1 MARKTLKQRRER
13 DLNRSLE
20 RQQLETFGLDEV
32 ENPNDRVGQLRQKI
46 EGLVDPESIML
57 EILSV
62 FQETEI
68 IPYVGK
74 YYTFIYIPKTKDLA
88 FDNFPLIACI
98 DIFKWGFRGVNFHW
112 NDYRNYTWQEV
123 AGMLHIIENDEID
136 YMRSIP
142 YAYFLTTT
150 K

>member
-68 IPYVGK
+68 IPNVGK

-112 NDYRNYTWQEV
+112 NDYRNYTLQEV
-123 AGMLHIIENDEID
+123 AGMLHVIENDEIE

>member
-1 MARKTLKQRRER
+1 MARKTLKQRRDR
-13 DLNRSLE
+13 DLNRDLK

-57 EILSV
+57 EIISI
-62 FQETEI
+62 FQEPEI
-68 IPYVGK
+68 IPDVGK

-88 FDNFPLIACI
+88 FDNFPQIPCI
-98 DIFKWGFRGVNFHW
+98 DIFKWEFRGVNFHW

-123 AGMLHIIENDEID
+123 AGFLHVVKDDEIE
-136 YMRSIP
+136 YMKTIP
-142 YAYFLTTT
+142 YGYFLRTA

>member
-1 MARKTLKQRRER
+1 MARKTLKQRRDR
-13 DLNRSLE
+13 DLNRALE
-20 RQQLETFGLDEV
+20 RQQLETFGFNEV
-32 ENPNDRVGQLRQKI
+32 ENPNDRIGQLQPRI
-46 EGLVDPESIML
+46 EGLTDPQSIML
-57 EILSV
+57 EIISI

-68 IPYVGK
+68 IPDVGK

-123 AGMLHIIENDEID
+123 AGFLHVVKEDEIE
-136 YMRSIP
+136 YMKTIP
-142 YAYFLTTT
+142 YGYFLRTA

>member
-13 DLNRSLE
+13 DLNRALE
-20 RQQLETFGLDEV
+20 RQPLETFGLDEV
-32 ENPNDRVGQLRQKI
+32 ETPNDRVGQLREKI

-68 IPYVGK
+68 IPDVGK

-123 AGMLHIIENDEID
+123 AGFLHVVKDDEIE
-136 YMRSIP
+136 YMKSIP
-142 YAYFLTTT
+142 YGYFLRTA

>member
-1 MARKTLKQRRER
+1 MARKTLKQRRDR
-13 DLNRSLE
+13 DLNRALE

-32 ENPNDRVGQLRQKI
+32 ENPNDRVGQLQGKI

-68 IPYVGK
+68 IPDVCK

-123 AGMLHIIENDEID
+123 AGFLHVIKEDEIE
-136 YMRSIP
+136 YMKTIP
-142 YAYFLTTT
+142 YGYFLRTP

>member
-1 MARKTLKQRRER
+1 M
-13 DLNRSLE
+13 SLRTE
-20 RQQLETFGLDEV
+20 ELQE
-32 ENPNDRVGQLRQKI
+32 KI
-46 EGLVDPESIML
+46 EGVNDPESLML
-57 EILSV
+57 EIIST
-62 FQETEI
+62 FRETEI
-68 IPYVGK
+68 IPDVGK
-74 YYTFIYIPKTKDLA
+74 YYTFIYIPKTRDLK

-98 DIFKWGFRGVNFHW
+98 DVFQWGFRGVNFHW

-123 AGMLHIIENDEID
+123 AGMLHVVENDEID

>member
-1 MARKTLKQRRER
+1 M
-13 DLNRSLE
+13 
-20 RQQLETFGLDEV
+20 
-32 ENPNDRVGQLRQKI
+32 GQLREKI

-68 IPYVGK
+68 IPDVGK

-123 AGMLHIIENDEID
+123 AGFLHVVKDDEIE
-136 YMRSIP
+136 YMKTIP
-142 YAYFLTTT
+142 YGYFLRTA

>member
-68 IPYVGK
+68 IPNVGK

-88 FDNFPLIACI
+88 FDNFPLNACI

-123 AGMLHIIENDEID
+123 AGYLHVVKDDEIE
-136 YMRSIP
+136 YMKSIP
-142 YAYFLTTT
+142 YGYFLRTA

>member
-68 IPYVGK
+68 IPDVGK

-98 DIFKWGFRGVNFHW
+98 DIFKWGFRGVNFHC

-123 AGMLHIIENDEID
+123 AGFLHVVKDDEIE
-136 YMRSIP
+136 YMKSIP
-142 YAYFLTTT
+142 YGYFLRTA

>member
-68 IPYVGK
+68 IPDVGK

-123 AGMLHIIENDEID
+123 AGFLHVIKEDEIENIKT
-136 YMRSIP
+136 IP
-142 YAYFLTTT
+142 YGYFLRTP

>member
-1 MARKTLKQRRER
+1 MARKTLKQRRDR
-13 DLNRSLE
+13 DLNRALE

-32 ENPNDRVGQLRQKI
+32 ENPNDRVGQLREKI

-68 IPYVGK
+68 IPDVGK

-123 AGMLHIIENDEID
+123 AGFLHVVKE
-136 YMRSIP
+136 
-142 YAYFLTTT
+142 FLQ
-150 K
+150 

>member
-13 DLNRSLE
+13 DLNRALE

-32 ENPNDRVGQLRQKI
+32 ENPNDRVGQLREKI

-68 IPYVGK
+68 IPDVGK
-74 YYTFIYIPKTKDLA
+74 YYTFIYIPKTKALA

-123 AGMLHIIENDEID
+123 AGFLHVVKDDEIE
-136 YMRSIP
+136 YMKTIP
-142 YAYFLTTT
+142 YGYFLRTA

>member
-68 IPYVGK
+68 IPDVGK

-98 DIFKWGFRGVNFHW
+98 DIFKWGF
-112 NDYRNYTWQEV
+112 
-123 AGMLHIIENDEID
+123 
-136 YMRSIP
+136 
-142 YAYFLTTT
+142 
-150 K
+150 

>member
-32 ENPNDRVGQLRQKI
+32 ENPNDRVGQLREKI

-68 IPYVGK
+68 IPDVGK
-74 YYTFIYIPKTKDLA
+74 YYTFIYIPKTKDIA
-88 FDNFPLIACI
+88 FDNFHLIACI

-123 AGMLHIIENDEID
+123 AGFLHVVKDDEIE
-136 YMRSIP
+136 YMKTIP
-142 YAYFLTTT
+142 YGYFLRTA

>member
-1 MARKTLKQRRER
+1 MARKTLKQRRDR
-13 DLNRSLE
+13 DLNRALE

-32 ENPNDRVGQLRQKI
+32 ENPNDRVGQLQGKI

-68 IPYVGK
+68 IPDVGK

-123 AGMLHIIENDEID
+123 AGFLHVIKEDEIE
-136 YMRSIP
+136 YMKTIP
-142 YAYFLTTT
+142 YGYFLRTP

>member
-1 MARKTLKQRRER
+1 MARKTLRQRRDR

-20 RQQLETFGLDEV
+20 RQQLETFGLDETL
-32 ENPNDRVGQLRQKI
+32 NPNNRVGQLREKI
-46 EGLVDPESIML
+46 AGLNDPQDIMMEIISI
-57 EILSV
+57 

-68 IPYVGK
+68 IPDVGK
-74 YYTFIYIPKTKDLA
+74 YYTFIYIPKTRDLP

-98 DIFKWGFRGVNFHW
+98 DVFRWGFRGVNFHW

-123 AGMLHIIENDEID
+123 AGMLHVVQNDEIE
-136 YMRSIP
+136 YMKTIP
-142 YAYFLTTT
+142 YVYFLRTP

>member
-68 IPYVGK
+68 IPDVGK

-123 AGMLHIIENDEID
+123 AGFLHVVKDDEIE
-136 YMRSIP
+136 YMKTIP
-142 YAYFLTTT
+142 YGYFLPTT

>member
-1 MARKTLKQRRER
+1 M
-13 DLNRSLE
+13 SLRTE
-20 RQQLETFGLDEV
+20 ELQE
-32 ENPNDRVGQLRQKI
+32 KI
-46 EGLVDPESIML
+46 EGVNDPESLML
-57 EILSV
+57 EIIST
-62 FQETEI
+62 FRETDI
-68 IPYVGK
+68 IPDVCK
-74 YYTFIYIPKTKDLA
+74 YYTFIYIPKTRDLK

-98 DIFKWGFRGVNFHW
+98 DVFKWGFRGVNFHW

-123 AGMLHIIENDEID
+123 AGMLHVVENDEID

>member
-1 MARKTLKQRRER
+1 MARKTLKQRRDR

-68 IPYVGK
+68 IPNVGK

-123 AGMLHIIENDEID
+123 AGFLHVVKNDEIE
-136 YMRSIP
+136 YMKTIP
-142 YAYFLTTT
+142 YGYFLRTA

>member
-32 ENPNDRVGQLRQKI
+32 ENPNDRVGQLREKI

-68 IPYVGK
+68 IPNVGK

-123 AGMLHIIENDEID
+123 AGFLHVVKDDEIE
-136 YMRSIP
+136 YMKTIP
-142 YAYFLTTT
+142 YGYFLRTS